1 MVQTYKTES
10 KIADIEEKLSKNNCS
25 NKTIK
30 HVFDIFEFYEFN
42 HFFDRSSVTKINN
55 LKSSASSKLITYLLQ
70 TNIIVP
76 VVNHEKNINLTTSY
90 FTNITKFDKIFFMAN
105 VYTLKLSVQQE
116 ERLYQTWKENQ
127 TKTPPYAKW
136 QLKCENCVITCY
148 ESGKTVFQGNDA
160 LTYASAFMNV
170 EEVKKNTDKNQLPQA
185 GSDEVGTGD
194 YFGPVV
200 VCASIVDDTSNVR
213 LKELGVKDSK
223 QLTDQDI
230 LKIAP
235 EIIQRIPHSLLIVDN
250 EKYNVVHQTNNLNA
264 IKAKLHN
271 QAYVNL
277 SKKYGLPEFKIIDQ
291 FCVES
296 SYYKYIQKEPVIIR
310 GIHFETKAENKYISV
325 GTSSIIARYAFLKK
339 MEEMDQK
346 WDMHFCLG
354 AGSNVDQCAKEFVK
368 RYGFDALDKVA
379 KTHFKNTE
387 KI

>member
-1 MVQTYKTES
+1 
-10 KIADIEEKLSKNNCS
+10 
-25 NKTIK
+25 
-30 HVFDIFEFYEFN
+30 
-42 HFFDRSSVTKINN
+42 
-55 LKSSASSKLITYLLQ
+55 
-70 TNIIVP
+70 
-76 VVNHEKNINLTTSY
+76 
-90 FTNITKFDKIFFMAN
+90 MAN

-296 SYYKYIQKEPVIIR
+296 SYYKYIQKEPVVIR

-354 AGSNVDQCAKEFVK
+354 AGSNADQCAKEFVK

-387 KI
+387 KL